1 MRLGAWQHP
10 QDNTDEVIKTV
21 TAEPSSEAMLDRL
34 VGFPTVS
41 KDSNLSLIAFV
52 EDHLKHLGVE
62 ATRVTSQDG
71 RKAGLFAMIGPKVE
85 GGVVLSGH
93 TDVVPTEGQ
102 DWSSDPFRLR
112 TEEQRLYGRGT
123 TDMKAFLAI
132 ALNLIPEMQNAALKR
147 PIHLALS
154 YDEEIGCLGAPF
166 LIAAMQ
172 GAIPR
177 PAAVIVGEPT
187 SMQVVSGHKGVIAL
201 TTTVIGKTVHSSVV
215 HQGVSA
221 VAYASRLAVWLDDR
235 MRHVAGNGATD
246 ARFDPPYTTLHSG
259 VISGGSALNI
269 TAGEATL
276 ISDIRALPG
285 DDPHCHVDA
294 FKAEAARL
302 STDMRNIDP
311 ACGIVVEIK
320 ADVPPCCREKD
331 GAAEALARRLTGDND
346 EHVAAY
352 GTEAGQF
359 QATGWSTV
367 VCGPG
372 NMDQGH
378 TPDEYIEL
386 GQIRA
391 GEAFQRRLIAELTA

>member
-1 MRLGAWQHP
+1 MGDDR
-10 QDNTDEVIKTV
+10 TV
-21 TAEPSSEAMLDRL
+21 TAERSSEEMLDRL

-41 KDSNLSLIAFV
+41 RDSNLSLIDFV
-52 EDHLKHLGVE
+52 EDELTRGGVE
-62 ATRVTSQDG
+62 SFRVPNQDG
-71 RKAGLFAMIGPKVE
+71 RKASLFATISPKSE

-93 TDVVPTEGQ
+93 TDVVPTDGQ
-102 DWSSDPFRLR
+102 VWSSDPFQLR
-112 TEEQRLYGRGT
+112 AEGKRLYGRGT

-132 ALNLIPEMQNAALKR
+132 ALSLVPEMQKAALKR

-166 LIAAMQ
+166 LIEAMR

-187 SMQVVSGHKGVIAL
+187 SMQVVSAHKGVIAL
-201 TTTVIGKTVHSSVV
+201 TTTVTGKTVHSSVV

-235 MRHVAGNGATD
+235 MRRMATEGGTD
-246 ARFDPPYTTLHSG
+246 ARFDPPYTTFHSG

-285 DDPHCHVDA
+285 DDPHAHVAA
-294 FKAEAARL
+294 FRAEAERL
-302 STDMRNIDP
+302 SDEMREVAP

-320 ADVPPCCREKD
+320 ADVPPCRREDD
-331 GAAEALARRLTGDND
+331 GFAEALSRRLTGDND

-359 QATGWSTV
+359 QAAGWSTV

-386 GQIRA
+386 SQIRA
-391 GEAFQRRLIAELTA
+391 GEAFQRRLIADLAS

>member
-1 MRLGAWQHP
+1 MFQRL
-10 QDNTDEVIKTV
+10 
-21 TAEPSSEAMLDRL
+21 TAAMTSEAMLDRL
-34 VGFPTVS
+34 IGFPTVS
-41 KDSNLSLIAFV
+41 RESNLTLIDFV
-52 EDHLKHLGVE
+52 EAHLHELGIE
-62 ATRVTSQDG
+62 ATRVPSEDG
-71 RKAGLFAMIGPKVE
+71 RKASLFATIGPKVE

-93 TDVVPTEGQ
+93 TDVVPTDGQ
-102 DWSSDPFRLR
+102 SWSSDPFALRAENGRLF
-112 TEEQRLYGRGT
+112 GRGT

-132 ALNLIPEMQNAALKR
+132 ALALVPDMRDVDLKR

-154 YDEEIGCLGAPF
+154 YDEEIGCLGAPM
-166 LIAAMQ
+166 LIEAMRS
-172 GAIPR
+172 AVPR

-187 SMQVVSGHKGVIAL
+187 ALQVVSGHKGVVAL
-201 TTTVIGKTVHSSVV
+201 TTTVTGKPVHSSVA

-235 MRHVAGNGATD
+235 MRQLAHTGATD
-246 ARFDPPYTTLHSG
+246 ARFDPPYSTLHSG
-259 VISGGSALNI
+259 VIKGGNALNI

-276 ISDIRALPG
+276 ISDIRALPA
-285 DDPHCHVDA
+285 DDPHAHVQA

-302 STDMRNIDP
+302 SAEMRDVDP
-311 ACGIVVEIK
+311 ACGIAVEIK
-320 ADVPPCCREKD
+320 ADVPPCRREED
-331 GAAEALARRLTGDND
+331 GAAEALARRLTGDNE

-359 QATGWSTV
+359 QAAGWSTV

-378 TPDEYIEL
+378 TPDEFIEI

-391 GEAFQRRLIAELTA
+391 GEAFQRRLIAELAA

>member
-1 MRLGAWQHP
+1 MNR
-10 QDNTDEVIKTV
+10 NVI
-21 TAEPSSEAMLDRL
+21 AERSSEAMLGRL

-41 KDSNLSLIAFV
+41 RDSNLALIDFV
-52 EDHLKHLGVE
+52 ENHLKCHGIE
-62 ATRVTSQDG
+62 STRVSSQDG
-71 RKAGLFAMIGPKVE
+71 RKAGLFATIGAKAE

-93 TDVVPTEGQ
+93 TDVVPTDGQ
-102 DWSSDPFRLR
+102 AWSSDPFQLR
-112 TEEQRLYGRGT
+112 ATGERLYGRGT

-132 ALNLIPEMQNAALKR
+132 ALNLVPEMQNAALKR

-166 LIAAMQ
+166 LIEAMH

-201 TTTVIGKTVHSSVV
+201 TTTVTGKPVHSSVV

-235 MRHVAGNGATD
+235 MRRLADSGATD
-246 ARFDPPYTTLHSG
+246 VRFDPPYTTLHSG

-269 TAGEATL
+269 TASEATL

-285 DDPHCHVDA
+285 DNPHAHAEA
-294 FKAEAARL
+294 FTAEAARL
-302 STDMRNIDP
+302 SEEMQRVDP

-320 ADVPPCCREKD
+320 ADVPPCRREQD
-331 GAAEALARRLTGDND
+331 GTAEALARRLTGDND

-359 QATGWSTV
+359 QAAGWSTI

-386 GQIRA
+386 SQIRA
-391 GEAFQRRLIAELTA
+391 GEAFQRRLIADLAA